1 MLFCTDSVVPAVT
14 DTRAACLV
22 RRDGELLVVETISPS
37 GGRAYRP
44 PGRDV
49 APDEDPEDAVRTV
62 FEDVLGVELEW
73 LAPMGTFE
81 DTVVF
86 EADLGTAWP
95 YTEEGFTVYDPEDGE
110 TTRLAWLHRD
120 DFQKYGETLEP
131 EGLLDEL

>member
-1 MLFCTDSVVPAVT
+1 M
-14 DTRAACLV
+14 
-22 RRDGELLVVETISPS
+22 VETVSPS
-37 GGRAYRP
+37 GGRSYRP

-49 APDEDPEDAVRTV
+49 AADEDPEDAVRTV

-73 LAPMGTFE
+73 LAPIGTFD